1 MNNFTRD
8 RAKEHFPAVLLTLL
22 SIVQAIA
29 LELLW
34 SHVVDAT
41 YLYEF
46 SFGAFLAWAQVAGT
60 LLAVILIWVVYASNV
75 MRFRWVPA
83 VTDSIYPFMVGIVE
97 FWLVEALN
105 IGSTGIWLMV
115 MGFVFGVMT
124 WIAQITMR
132 RARSDP
138 DNNQF
143 FESMGRATLSDFY
156 PQIAIVALFVVV
168 GLLTHSMN
176 PPTIVQGGLVLLT
189 LAFLAWQFLNTA
201 RFWNAAISA
210 TPQSDKPFERELKDD

>member
-1 MNNFTRD
+1 MANFTRD

-34 SHVVDAT
+34 SHVVDAPH
-41 YLYEF
+41 LYEF
-46 SFGAFLAWAQVAGT
+46 TFGAVVAWAQVVGT
-60 LLAVILIWVVYASNV
+60 LLTVILIWVVYASNV

-83 VTDSIYPFMVGIVE
+83 ITDSIYPFSIGIVE
-97 FWLVEALN
+97 FWLVETLN
-105 IGSTGIWLMV
+105 IGSIGIWLMV
-115 MGFVFGVMT
+115 TGFVFGVMT

-143 FESMGRATLSDFY
+143 FEKTGRATLSDFY
-156 PQIAIVALFVVV
+156 PQISIIGLFFVV
-168 GLLTHSMN
+168 GLLTNSMN
-176 PPTIVQGGLVLLT
+176 PPPIVQGGLVLLT
-189 LAFLAWQFLNTA
+189 LMFLAWQFLSTV
-201 RFWNAAISA
+201 RYWNAAIA
-210 TPQSDKPFERELKDD
+210 APPQS